1 VLIHKNLCPQ
11 LSLSILLSLLP
22 QVHRDFGKL
31 FENGFEIFDDLL
43 GENIGVGKLVG
54 FFEAFVSEPE
64 DVPGGSSME
73 K

>member
-1 VLIHKNLCPQ
+1 
-11 LSLSILLSLLP
+11 LLP